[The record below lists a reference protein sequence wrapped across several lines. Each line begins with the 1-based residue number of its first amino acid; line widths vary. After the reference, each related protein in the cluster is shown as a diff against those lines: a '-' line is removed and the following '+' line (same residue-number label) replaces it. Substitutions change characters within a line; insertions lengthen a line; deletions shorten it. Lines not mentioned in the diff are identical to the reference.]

1 MDAPALAVDVLAV
14 NIDHATES
22 MCATLSVRA
31 RARFVPARS
40 RECLG
45 AARCGRCC
53 AENPESPQR
62 ESGPDDDGS
71 GSSPGWNPPHPSG
84 AQQPNH
90 EPRRGRT
97 DPRGPDRVRS
107 AYREARKARAG
118 LIPRGR
124 RRHREAR
131 RPRSRRDHRRP
142 APPRRDR
149 PPRAPIAA
157 PNARADPVDLAP
169 FVGKAGFFIRYPA
182 GWVRAT
188 DRPGTDNGKSE
199 TLALVGNFKD
209 IDTVSVRREPVAL
222 HRDFAEA
229 AAAEEA
235 GETTGEDGGRR

>member
-1 MDAPALAVDVLAV
+1 MCDALGA
-14 NIDHATES
+14 
-22 MCATLSVRA
+22 CARSVRA
-31 RARFVPARS
+31 GEVAGVSWRLAVWSMLRGKTPRARSAGQVPRRRVS
-40 RECLG
+40 S
-45 AARCGRCC
+45 GRVRFL
-53 AENPESPQR
+53 P
-62 ESGPDDDGS
+62 
-71 GSSPGWNPPHPSG
+71 WNSPHPPG
-84 AQQPNH
+84 ARQPNH

-97 DPRGPDRVRS
+97 DPRAPDRVRS
-107 AYREARKARAG
+107 AYRDVRKARAG

-131 RPRSRRDHRRP
+131 RPRARRDHRRP
-142 APPRRDR
+142 KLLPSATIVLPST
-149 PPRAPIAA
+149 IAA

-209 IDTVSVRREPVAL
+209 IDTVSVEREPMAL

-229 AAAEEA
+229 AAAGGDDAREGGDDAPEE
-235 GETTGEDGGRR
+235 GRRGRVE